1 MILVL
6 VLVLVPVVLVVCCC
20 LFVCSCLF
28 VVDGCC
34 GCCCCCCSDCL
45 LYVCV
50 FFCVCVL
57 FFVFNF
63 FILRSVFLIP
73 EVQTWSLIRV
83 QLPLEQSD
91 QWLQAGTNDYSLSD
105 EEDQCDQSMRHF
117 RRMVSK
123 PTRATEEKQSRAS
136 VRVVGVA
143 KGDTLCCVVG
153 GWWLVVVCKL

>member
-1 MILVL
+1 MY
-6 VLVLVPVVLVVCCC
+6 VVFVCVCCF
-20 LFVCSCLF
+20 LFL
-28 VVDGCC
+28 
-34 GCCCCCCSDCL
+34 
-45 LYVCV
+45 
-50 FFCVCVL
+50 
-57 FFVFNF
+57 NF
-63 FILRSVFLIP
+63 YILHSVFLIP

-91 QWLQAGTNDYSLSD
+91 QWLQTGTNDYSMSD

-143 KGDTLCCVVG
+143 KGGTLCVVWLVVG
-153 GWWLVVVCKL
+153 GW

>member
-1 MILVL
+1 MV
-6 VLVLVPVVLVVCCC
+6 VVVAVVLTAFCMCVCC
-20 LFVCSCLF
+20 
-28 VVDGCC
+28 
-34 GCCCCCCSDCL
+34 
-45 LYVCV
+45 
-50 FFCVCVL
+50 FFLCVL

-143 KGDTLCCVVG
+143 KGDTLCCVVVVG
-153 GWWLVVVCKL
+153 GW

>member
-1 MILVL
+1 MCV
-6 VLVLVPVVLVVCCC
+6 
-20 LFVCSCLF
+20 
-28 VVDGCC
+28 
-34 GCCCCCCSDCL
+34 
-45 LYVCV
+45 V
-50 FFCVCVL
+50 FFLCVL

-91 QWLQAGTNDYSLSD
+91 QWLQADTNDYSLSD

-143 KGDTLCCVVG
+143 KGDTLCCVVVVG
-153 GWWLVVVCKL
+153 GW

>member
-1 MILVL
+1 MPHIFLV
-6 VLVLVPVVLVVCCC
+6 VVVVAVVVLTAFCMC
-20 LFVCSCLF
+20 
-28 VVDGCC
+28 
-34 GCCCCCCSDCL
+34 
-45 LYVCV
+45 VCV

>member
-1 MILVL
+1 M
-6 VLVLVPVVLVVCCC
+6 
-20 LFVCSCLF
+20 
-28 VVDGCC
+28 
-34 GCCCCCCSDCL
+34 
-45 LYVCV
+45 
-50 FFCVCVL
+50 L

-143 KGDTLCCVVG
+143 KGDTLCCVVVVG
-153 GWWLVVVCKL
+153 GW

>member
-1 MILVL
+1 MFL
-6 VLVLVPVVLVVCCC
+6 
-20 LFVCSCLF
+20 LFLLF
-28 VVDGCC
+28 VVVCLFAVV
-34 GCCCCCCSDCL
+34 CL
-45 LYVCV
+45 LLMVVVVVVVAVVLTAFCMCVCV
-50 FFCVCVL
+50 VFLCVL

-143 KGDTLCCVVG
+143 KGDTLCCVVVVG
-153 GWWLVVVCKL
+153 GW